1 MTAGGEQAT
10 AKSGSVTPDP
20 ETAGLKD
27 APIGPAA
34 DGSKG
39 SAGSTGSTGSIGS
52 TGRRPW
58 WVWAV
63 PFAFLFALLCV
74 RNRFLFTTRL
84 YEQGDAGAN
93 SILIEQAKH
102 FTLLIGN
109 YSREGFNHPGPAY
122 LYVQAF
128 GEYLFADALHV
139 VPTAWNAHMLSVF
152 ALDSAFVAL
161 AVAVV
166 YGWTRSLRGAA
177 ICFAVFIAFA
187 VAYPPIVNSD
197 WMPYMYVPTY
207 VVFVIAAGSVVAG
220 RSQDAWIF
228 ALAGWFL
235 IHGQACFLFFVPVL
249 TLATGVAV
257 LWPHRRTLRASAG
270 SFFREQR
277 RVWVPVACISAVFA
291 LPIVLN
297 LVLHWPGDFGK
308 YISYGSS
315 AQAGGHSPHQI
326 VLYALWFWW
335 PHRHAWLAPVLLYAL
350 ALAVTYWLS
359 RGPMRRFLFALLAIN
374 VVSSL
379 AFGVYAAVGIDDL
392 SEYYIGYFYWSA
404 PLVTVL
410 VVVLGS
416 AEAIRRRPDSDSPGA
431 QGTAGSVIALRA
443 FALSTAAAVLAA
455 AAAFVVLAVIPGTHA
470 NTKDIDESLPRVV
483 ATLAARAPGQTIVL
497 HIDHSAWV
505 ETTGFL
511 VQAERSGVKACVDD
525 PRWTFMMTKQFIC
538 TPAQAASGQ
547 AYWFYVPPVPASAA
561 VILRFSGV
569 TVAPAP
575 PP

>member
-1 MTAGGEQAT
+1 MTAGGGQAT
-10 AKSGSVTPDP
+10 AMSGSVTPDP
-20 ETAGLKD
+20 ETSGLKD
-27 APIGPAA
+27 APVGPAA
-34 DGSKG
+34 DGPKASV
-39 SAGSTGSTGSIGS
+39 GS

-63 PFAFLFALLCV
+63 PFTFLFALLCV

-122 LYVQAF
+122 MYVQAL
-128 GEYLFADALHV
+128 GEYLSSDALHV

-152 ALDSAFVAL
+152 ALDSAFAAL
-161 AVAVV
+161 AVGVV

-177 ICFAVFIAFA
+177 TCFAVFIAFA

-220 RSQDAWIF
+220 RFQDAWIF
-228 ALAGWFL
+228 ALTGWFL

-249 TLATGVAV
+249 TLAVLAAV

-277 RVWVPVACISAVFA
+277 RVWVPVAVISAVFA
-291 LPIVLN
+291 FPIVLN

-315 AQAGGHSPHQI
+315 AQAGGHSLHQI

-335 PHRHAWLAPVLLYAL
+335 PHRYAWLAPVLLYPL

-359 RGPMRRFLFALLAIN
+359 RGPMRRFLVALLAIN

-410 VVVLGS
+410 VVVLGA
-416 AEAIRRRPDSDSPGA
+416 AEAIRRRPDTPGA
-431 QGTAGSVIALRA
+431 RGTQGARGGAGSVIAWRA
-443 FALSTAAAVLAA
+443 FTLSTASAVLAA
-455 AAAFVVLAVIPGTHA
+455 AAGFVVLAVIPGTHA

-497 HIDHSAWV
+497 HIEHPAWV
-505 ETTGFL
+505 ATTGFL

-538 TPAQAASGQ
+538 TPAQAASGR
-547 AYWFYVPPVPASAA
+547 AYWFYTPQVPASAT

-569 TVAPAP
+569 AVAPASSS
-575 PP
+575 

>member
-1 MTAGGEQAT
+1 MTAGGGQAT
-10 AKSGSVTPDP
+10 AMSGSVTPDP
-20 ETAGLKD
+20 ETSGLKD
-27 APIGPAA
+27 APVGPAA
-34 DGSKG
+34 DGPKASV
-39 SAGSTGSTGSIGS
+39 GS

-63 PFAFLFALLCV
+63 PFTFLFALLCV

-122 LYVQAF
+122 MYVQAL
-128 GEYLFADALHV
+128 GEYLSSDALHV

-152 ALDSAFVAL
+152 ALDSAFAAL
-161 AVAVV
+161 AVGVV

-177 ICFAVFIAFA
+177 TCFAVFIAFA

-220 RSQDAWIF
+220 RFQDAWIF
-228 ALAGWFL
+228 ALTGWFL

-249 TLATGVAV
+249 TLAVLAAV

-277 RVWVPVACISAVFA
+277 RVWVPVAVISAVFA
-291 LPIVLN
+291 FPIVLN

-308 YISYGSS
+308 YFAYSNSS
-315 AQAGGHSPHQI
+315 QVGGHSARQI
-326 VLYALWFWW
+326 VAYALWFWW
-335 PHRHAWLAPVLLYAL
+335 PHRYAWLAPVLLYPL

-359 RGPMRRFLFALLAIN
+359 RGPMRRFLVALLAIN

-410 VVVLGS
+410 VVVLGV
-416 AEAIRRRPDSDSPGA
+416 AEAIRP
-431 QGTAGSVIALRA
+431 QRA
-443 FALSTAAAVLAA
+443 FALSTAVAVLAA
-455 AAAFVVLAVIPGTHA
+455 AAVFVVLAVIPGSHA
-470 NTKDIDESLPRVV
+470 STNDIDESLPRVV
-483 ATLAARAPGQTIVL
+483 ATLAARAPGKTIVL

-505 ETTGFL
+505 QTTGFL
-511 VQAERSGVKACVDD
+511 VQAERSGVRACLDD
-525 PRWTFMMTKQFIC
+525 PWYTFIMTKQFIC
-538 TPAQAASGQ
+538 TPGQAASGQ
-547 AYWFYVPPVPASAA
+547 AYWFYTPNVPSSAA

-569 TVAPAP
+569 AVAPAP
-575 PP
+575 S